1 MFKDMELPAKNF
13 LMFAADEFKG
23 VKPLKFEDV
32 AKVCGYNEIY
42 VQWVTE
48 YLREYGYISCALPYS
63 AGVGTRIFPKTFTIT
78 DEGYK
83 WINRQEKV
91 F

>member
-23 VKPLKFEDV
+23 IEELKTEDV
-32 AKVCGYNEIY
+32 AKICGYDAIRTN
-42 VQWVTE
+42 QATF
-48 YLREYGYISCALPYS
+48 YLIQHGYIVVTK
-63 AGVGTRIFPKTFTIT
+63 GKHDRISTPVKFQIT

-83 WINRQEKV
+83 WINRTKSILP
-91 F
+91 